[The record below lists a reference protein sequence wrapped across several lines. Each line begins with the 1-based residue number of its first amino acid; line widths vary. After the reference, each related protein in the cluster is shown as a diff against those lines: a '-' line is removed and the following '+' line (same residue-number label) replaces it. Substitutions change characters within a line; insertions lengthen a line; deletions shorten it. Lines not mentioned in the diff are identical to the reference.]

1 MAPADIAISCADE
14 TAIHRDRVQ
23 LRRAAGGDIA
33 AVDGIHQAGVDGD
46 SGALG
51 QAAIRGV
58 QDAVDGAS
66 RSAAAD
72 DGSLA
77 AAAGRADSDAD
88 AIGIAAVIA
97 AEIVGLILTDDH
109 WGRLRIRR
117 LLPGDHD
124 AAAQHDCPA
133 QRPARRPRQAAGHEG
148 RADFL

>member
-1 MAPADIAISCADE
+1 MAPADIAIICADE

-58 QDAVDGAS
+58 QDAVDGAVATIDA
-66 RSAAAD
+66 RTR
-72 DGSLA
+72 G
-77 AAAGRADSDAD
+77 AAAGHADSDAD

-97 AEIVGLILTDDH
+97 ADIGGFILTDDH

>member
-1 MAPADIAISCADE
+1 MAPADIAIICADE

-58 QDAVDGAS
+58 QDAVDGARAS

-72 DGSLA
+72 DGVLA
-77 AAAGRADSDAD
+77 AAAGPADSDAD
-88 AIGIAAVIA
+88 ALGIAAVIA
-97 AEIVGLILTDDH
+97 AEIGGLILTDD
-109 WGRLRIRR
+109 
-117 LLPGDHD
+117 P
-124 AAAQHDCPA
+124 
-133 QRPARRPRQAAGHEG
+133 
-148 RADFL
+148 